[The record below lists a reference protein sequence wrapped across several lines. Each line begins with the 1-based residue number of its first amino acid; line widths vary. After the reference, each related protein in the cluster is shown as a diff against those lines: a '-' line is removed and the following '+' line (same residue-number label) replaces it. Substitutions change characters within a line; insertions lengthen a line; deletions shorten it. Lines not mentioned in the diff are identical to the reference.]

1 LDLKLRKTADVEL
14 TACCLI
20 AQCSDAA
27 VTVRKTTDNNS
38 LQWYSLPGNLSGTVY
53 VRAKD
58 ADRTSNRTGLD
69 SLSVDHLFITSE

>member
-1 LDLKLRKTADVEL
+1 VTVSKTA
-14 TACCLI
+14 
-20 AQCSDAA
+20 
-27 VTVRKTTDNNS
+27 DNNS